1 MIASFPRGI
10 APSPGWLIVDWKP
23 WEVPGLNLKMAPYVE
38 GTERPKTEADYSRL
52 VGGSFN
58 KQGDFSVRVDLAS
71 VKAINLGSH
80 LLES

>member
-1 MIASFPRGI
+1 M
-10 APSPGWLIVDWKP
+10 
-23 WEVPGLNLKMAPYVE
+23 KMAPYVE